1 MTQENIQYS
10 MTIDANEAIK
20 NVNFPDCKEVIKK
33 NSDLIIESGCD
44 AISPDLALSRPTLA
58 GLVYT

>member
-1 MTQENIQYS
+1 